1 MNAWCGRWIVMRL
14 EAAITGNLHAFM
26 QKQVEAA
33 EDAVTTGVNEIAQRI
48 KSDLRDQVTSAGLGS
63 RLAKSWQAK
72 IYPKGQKSIAAAG
85 WVFSKAP
92 KLIRAFTEGAVIKS
106 KDGWFLAIPTEAA
119 PKRGIGGKRIN
130 PSNFPEHSLGRLRF
144 VYRPGKISLLVV
156 DNLRASTGKRGGFR
170 KASDSA
176 LKSGRGITT
185 VVMFLLVPQ
194 VRIKKRLDYKSVVN
208 RWEPQLA
215 QAILK
220 HWKEVSSNAE
230 QT

>member
-1 MNAWCGRWIVMRL
+1 MRI
-14 EAAITGNLHAFM
+14 EAAITGNLHTFM
-26 QKQVEAA
+26 EQQKAAAEAA
-33 EDAVTTGVNEIAQRI
+33 VTAGVAEITERI
-48 KSDLRDQVTSAGLGS
+48 KNDLRGQVTGAGLGNK
-63 RLAKSWQAK
+63 LAKSWQAK
-72 IYPKGQKSIAAAG
+72 LYPKGQKSISAAG

-92 KLIRAFTEGAVIKS
+92 KLIRAFNEGTLIKS
-106 KDGWFLAIPTEAA
+106 KSGFFLAIPTEAA
-119 PKRGIGGKRIN
+119 PKRGVGGKRIT

-156 DNLRASTGKRGGFR
+156 DSLRASAGKRGGFR

-194 VRIKKRLDYKSVVN
+194 VRLKKRLDYQSVVN
-208 RWEPQLA
+208 RWEAQLPQT
-215 QAILK
+215 ILNN
-220 HWKEVSSNAE
+220 WKEVSPNAE